1 MLKMMERLPAGC
13 AFSAMKSPV
22 GTLSLIA
29 SDTGLRAVLFEN
41 DRVEKECGEI
51 IGALKVSD
59 RHPILAET
67 RKQLAEYFALRRSK
81 FDLPL
86 IMDGTPFQKL
96 AWKALLTI
104 PYGKTISY
112 GEQAR
117 RLGSPAKARAVG
129 GANSRNPISIIVPC
143 HRVIGKSGALTGFG
157 GGLGTKKFLLE
168 LEKKAAGK

>member
-1 MLKMMERLPAGC
+1 MLKMMERLPDGC
-13 AFSAMKSPV
+13 VKSEMKSPV
-22 GTLSLIA
+22 GVLTLIA
-29 SDTGLRAVLFEN
+29 SADGLRAVIFEN
-41 DRVEKECGEI
+41 DQAEPECRPI
-51 IGALKVSD
+51 LRSLKVSD
-59 RHPILAET
+59 RQPVVAKT
-67 RKQLAEYFALRRSK
+67 RAQLSEYFAGERSK
-81 FDLPL
+81 FDIPL

-117 RLGSPAKARAVG
+117 RLGDAAKARAVG

-157 GGLGTKKFLLE
+157 GGLGTKEFLLN
-168 LEKKAAGK
+168 LERKSQA